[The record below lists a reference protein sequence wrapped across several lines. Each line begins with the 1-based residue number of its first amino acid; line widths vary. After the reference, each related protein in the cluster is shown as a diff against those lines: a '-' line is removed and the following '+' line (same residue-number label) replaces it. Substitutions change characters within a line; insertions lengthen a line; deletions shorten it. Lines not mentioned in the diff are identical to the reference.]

1 MPATA
6 VTRPPPTD
14 GPRLRNLRLLSE
26 SALGAAAVASGF
38 ADSGRAPPRRRPWA
52 AAGSATQTA
61 SITLRKAT
69 RRWERRSIAAS
80 CSKRAAGERGTGSI
94 LHGDETSTRASRA
107 GDPSCYEWE
116 RPRVGRDPGDARR
129 PHKAHNS
136 RQLPGLAFLRPSRT
150 IKEFVG
156 PQGGSMPDM
165 IRQVDYYYTMA
176 PDKAGEGARL
186 LGALRNAGV
195 NLLAFSAFPSA
206 RKSQADFV
214 PADGGAFVAGAKHA
228 KIKVKGAK
236 KCFLIE
242 GDDRVGALYHTMTR
256 LGDAKINV
264 TAVDAVT
271 SGMGRWAAILWV
283 KQRDVKKAAQILG
296 AM

>member
-6 VTRPPPTD
+6 VTLPPPTD

-26 SALGAAAVASGF
+26 SAPWGRAAVASGL
-38 ADSGRAPPRRRPWA
+38 ADRGRGPPPPR
-52 AAGSATQTA
+52 TM
-61 SITLRKAT
+61 
-69 RRWERRSIAAS
+69 
-80 CSKRAAGERGTGSI
+80 
-94 LHGDETSTRASRA
+94 
-107 GDPSCYEWE
+107 
-116 RPRVGRDPGDARR
+116 
-129 PHKAHNS
+129 
-136 RQLPGLAFLRPSRT
+136 
-150 IKEFVG
+150 KESVG

-165 IRQVDYYYTMA
+165 IRQVDYYYSMA

-186 LGALRNAGV
+186 LSALRNAGV

-214 PADGGAFVAGAKHA
+214 PADGAAFVAAAKQA
-228 KIKVKGAK
+228 KIKLKGPK

-242 GDDRVGALYHTMTR
+242 GDDRVGALYQTMTR

-296 AM
+296 AT

>member
-1 MPATA
+1 
-6 VTRPPPTD
+6 
-14 GPRLRNLRLLSE
+14 
-26 SALGAAAVASGF
+26 
-38 ADSGRAPPRRRPWA
+38 
-52 AAGSATQTA
+52 
-61 SITLRKAT
+61 
-69 RRWERRSIAAS
+69 
-80 CSKRAAGERGTGSI
+80 
-94 LHGDETSTRASRA
+94 
-107 GDPSCYEWE
+107 
-116 RPRVGRDPGDARR
+116 
-129 PHKAHNS
+129 
-136 RQLPGLAFLRPSRT
+136 
-150 IKEFVG
+150 
-156 PQGGSMPDM
+156 MPDM

-186 LGALRNAGV
+186 LGVLRNAGV

-214 PADGGAFVAGAKHA
+214 PADGAAFVAAAKQA
-228 KIKVKGAK
+228 KIKLKGPK

-283 KQRDVKKAAQILG
+283 KQRDLKKAAQILG